1 MVFCEGE
8 CEMIVRLKSRL
19 ALILVLCTLN
29 ISTTCFSKEPARPY
43 NFDNGDAFGYGNA
56 CWLMS
61 YLQCIYRLEPL
72 RNLLAKLPQQKANDS
87 EALKFSRLI
96 KKTFDEMSVKKNNK
110 GFPEEL
116 YKAIYEKTGDL
127 FLSHKKSY
135 YGAAIKDNPAL
146 SSQEGVMW
154 DIYKES
160 EKARNASDAELD
172 PTKKAELEARSERLY
187 FYGDILMDYFPSKKS
202 TMSDHERVNQ
212 LFLYIIKKTFNFK
225 RAQLARYFQITDKPM
240 TQNGYELVAHM
251 VSPCHDHVAA
261 LVRYGNDWYF
271 YDSLWN
277 VNVEPNK
284 AEKVLDHGTE
294 YFQDSVLKDSFYKDY
309 QKPFPVNLYFYQNSE
324 LGIKL
329 FELKEQL
336 IMLKEKLVVLKNQLG
351 VLKNKLATPIKK

>member
-1 MVFCEGE
+1 MVATRYNRLFMSLLVFC
-8 CEMIVRLKSRL
+8 
-19 ALILVLCTLN
+19 ALS
-29 ISTTCFSKEPARPY
+29 ISTVCLSKEPARPY

-56 CWLMS
+56 CWLTS
-61 YLQCIYRLEPL
+61 YLQCAYRLEPL
-72 RNLLAKLPQQKANDS
+72 RNLLAKLPQQKGNDS

-96 KKTFDEMSVKKNNK
+96 KKTFDEMSVKKNTKN
-110 GFPEEL
+110 FPKEL
-116 YKAIYEKTGDL
+116 YNTIYDKTGDL

-135 YGAAIKDNPAL
+135 YGVSI
-146 SSQEGVMW
+146 QEKPELDPRSVVTW
-154 DIYKES
+154 DIFGES
-160 EKARNASDAELD
+160 AKAGDASHAELD
-172 PTKKAELEARSERLY
+172 PIKKAELEARRDRLY
-187 FYGDILMDYFPSKKS
+187 VYGEILLDYYPSQKS

-212 LFLYIIKKTFNFK
+212 LFLYIIKKTFNLK
-225 RAQLARYFQITDKPM
+225 RAQLARYFQITDKPISLG
-240 TQNGYELVAHM
+240 GYELVAHM
-251 VSPCHDHVAA
+251 VSPSHDHVAA